1 MSEAKRIF
9 RNASYL
15 FIGAAIADTSAFLFR
30 VLIANE
36 LGASGFGLFSLA
48 LMTVNVSTS
57 ITLLGLPD
65 GVITFVS
72 RYRSNG
78 QGDRIAG
85 VVLVTGVVTLVLNI
99 LVVSAIWKLAPVL
112 ATTLFDTSGLT
123 KLLRIFVLG
132 VPAKTIIALSGS
144 ICLSYE
150 RAGFQTTI
158 RRLVPKIGM
167 LLVAVAVI
175 FAGGG
180 IETVVTWY
188 VLVLW
193 LTAFLGIGL
202 SYVLLREESMHGIT
216 TNSKEL
222 LTFSIPLFLSGFI
235 GFFLNWTDTVLV
247 GYFLTSTDV
256 GVYQSA
262 FLLGTSISMFTS
274 AVGNSLY
281 PNFGSLLADDRY
293 AVLRDRYKTGVRWL
307 AIITAAPVIYLVAFP
322 NISLDLIFGPEFV
335 AGRNVLRFIIV
346 SQFCT
351 VVFGPATNTL
361 KIMGQSRFILLTYLG
376 GLSLNI
382 GLNLLL
388 IPRYGIL
395 GAAVGTATGLVLTNF
410 LHLWRLQK
418 QLELS
423 IPIRNSIQVV
433 WIGGVCAVILKLWGP
448 SVHSLSLFVF
458 HILAFCILY
467 ATGLLL
473 TGAVSPEELYDI
485 VRS

>member
-15 FIGAAIADTSAFLFR
+15 FIGAAIADASAFLFR

-36 LGASGFGLFSLA
+36 LGASVFGLFSLA
-48 LMTVNVSTS
+48 LMTVSVTTS

-65 GVITFVS
+65 GIITFVS
-72 RYRSNG
+72 RYRSSG

-85 VVLVTGVVTLVLNI
+85 VVLVTGVVTLALNI
-99 LVVSAIWKLAPVL
+99 LVVSAVWTLAPFL
-112 ATTLFDTSGLT
+112 ATTLFDTSALT

-158 RRLVPKIGM
+158 RRLVPKIGT
-167 LLVAVAVI
+167 LLVAVVVI

-180 IETVVTWY
+180 IEVVVIWY

-222 LTFSIPLFLSGFI
+222 LTFSTPLFLSGFV
-235 GFFLNWTDTVLV
+235 GFFLNWTDTMLV

-256 GVYQSA
+256 GIYQSA
-262 FLLGTSISMFTS
+262 YLLGTSISMFS
-274 AVGNSLY
+274 AAVGSSLY

-293 AVLRDRYKTGVRWL
+293 SVLRDRYKTSVRWL
-307 AIITAAPVIYLVAFP
+307 AIITAAPVVYLVAFP
-322 NISLDLIFGPEFV
+322 SQSLNLIFGSEFV
-335 AGRNVLRFIIV
+335 TGRHVLRVIII
-346 SQFCT
+346 SQFG
-351 VVFGPATNTL
+351 VVVIGPATNTL
-361 KIMGQSRFILLTYLG
+361 KSMGQSRFILVTYLG
-376 GLSLNI
+376 GLFLNI
-382 GLNLLL
+382 SLNLLL

-395 GAAVGTATGLVLTNF
+395 GAAVGTAAGLLLSDF
-410 LHLWRLQK
+410 LHLWRLQRRLK
-418 QLELS
+418 LS
-423 IPIRNSIQVV
+423 IPIRDTVSVV
-433 WIGGVCAVILKLWGP
+433 CIGGVSAVVLKLWGGTP
-448 SVHSLSLFVF
+448 HSLSLFAF
-458 HILAFCILY
+458 HILAFCTLY
-467 ATGLLL
+467 GTGLLL
-473 TGAVSPEELYDI
+473 TKTVSPADLYDI
-485 VRS
+485 VGE